1 MFRHTVAQ
9 HLVEVA
15 GLTVAKEV
23 LGHQHISTT
32 AEEYAHVDEAAML
45 AALTE
50 VARRQRRSLMQVVKP
65 VARYA
70 FPYSADTIGALD
82 EITDGP
88 RR

>member
-1 MFRHTVAQ
+1 
-9 HLVEVA
+9 
-15 GLTVAKEV
+15 LTLAKEV

-32 AEEYAHVDEAAML
+32 ADEYTHVDEAAML

-50 VARRQRRSLMQVVKP
+50 VARRQRSSLLEVVKH

-70 FPYSADTIGALD
+70 FPYSAETLSALD